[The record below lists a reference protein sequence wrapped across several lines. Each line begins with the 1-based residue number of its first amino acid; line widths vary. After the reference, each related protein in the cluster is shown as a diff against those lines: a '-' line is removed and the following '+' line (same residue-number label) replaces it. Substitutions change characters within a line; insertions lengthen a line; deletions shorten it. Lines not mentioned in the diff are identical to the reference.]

1 VNRDGIIAANP
12 LREYLRNRGF
22 SLYAS
27 GSSLVSNACPVQQH
41 RKFHRCNTIDTEKNL
56 WHCNDCRVGGS
67 IVDWLMHE
75 RNISAADALRE
86 LSGGR
91 NGSEP
96 LGTIVA
102 TYDYTDEA
110 GKLLFQICRKDPKS
124 TFPVRRP
131 DGRWGVEGVRRVL
144 YRLPEVSK
152 AQLVCIAEGEKDC
165 DNLAKLGFVAT
176 TNPFGAG
183 KWQDK
188 YSETLRDKDVVIFG
202 DADEP
207 GQAHVDSVNE
217 SLTGIARSIKRVQ
230 LPEGFHDVSDYIA
243 SLSVD
248 TASQFIAELIDATPV
263 LNSFTSS
270 AGSSDEDDF
279 PEPLDELA
287 FHGLAGD
294 IVRRIEPHTE
304 ADPVAL
310 LIQVLI
316 AFGNVIGRA
325 AHAMADGSRHAMNL
339 FAVLVGK
346 SSKARKGTSWA
357 HVRRLFKRA
366 DEEWAQDCIANGLSS
381 GEGVIW
387 AVRDPITKTVKDK
400 KSGGQKTEV
409 IDEGIADKR
418 LCVVEEEFANVLK
431 AMSREGNTL
440 SPVIRSAWDSGNL
453 RSITKNAPARATDA
467 HISILGHITRDELR
481 RLLTET
487 ESANGFGN
495 RFLWVAVRRSK
506 CLPEGGNLDDD
517 KLNDLVMQIHESI
530 EFARTAGLATRDDDA
545 RKLWC
550 EIYPQLSEGKPG
562 LLGAITARAEAQ
574 VLRLSCIYAL
584 FDLKTKV
591 GPEHLRAALAL
602 WDYSDRNARW
612 IFGTA
617 TGNPDADRILQA
629 LRMAKAEGLTRT
641 EISHGIF
648 QRNINPAA
656 LDSALRLLIATG
668 KAKPGKISTGG
679 RMAERWVAV

>member
-1 VNRDGIIAANP
+1 VSRDDIISKNP
-12 LREYLRNRGF
+12 IEDFVRDRGHELKRAGENF
-22 SLYAS
+22 VTS
-27 GSSLVSNACPVQQH
+27 GCPKTRH
-41 RKFHRCNTIDTEKNL
+41 KKFHRPNTINPAKNL
-56 WHCNDCRVGGS
+56 WHCNDCDVGGS
-67 IVDWLMHE
+67 VIDWMAYE
-75 RNISAADALRE
+75 EDITVAQALRK
-86 LSGGR
+86 LGGGP
-91 NGSEP
+91 NGTNP
-96 LGTIVA
+96 PVA
-102 TYDYTDEA
+102 THDYPDEN
-110 GKLLFQICRKDPKS
+110 GELLYQIGRFDPK
-124 TFPVRRP
+124 TFKARRGP
-131 DGRWGVEGVRRVL
+131 DDPEWKFGIKGVRRVL
-144 YRLPEVSK
+144 YRLPELSK

-176 TNPFGAG
+176 TNPFGAD
-183 KWQDK
+183 KWRDE
-188 YSETLRDKDVVIFG
+188 YSETLRDKDLVIFG

-207 GQAHVDSVNE
+207 GKAHAQEVIE
-217 SLTGIARSIKRVQ
+217 SLTGIAATIKRVQ

-243 SLSVD
+243 SVPVD
-248 TASQFIAELIDATPV
+248 TAQFIAELIDSTPV
-263 LNSFTSS
+263 LNSFTPL
-270 AGSSDEDDF
+270 ARSSDEDDF
-279 PEPLDELA
+279 PAPLDELA

-316 AFGNVIGRA
+316 AFANVIGRA

-346 SSKARKGTSWA
+346 TSKARKGTSWA

-366 DEEWAQDCIANGLSS
+366 DERWAQDCIANGLSS

-409 IDEGIADKR
+409 VDDGVEDKR
-418 LCVVEEEFANVLK
+418 LCVVEGEFANVLRV
-431 AMSREGNTL
+431 MGREGNTL

-495 RFLWVAVRRSK
+495 RFLWLAVRRSK

-517 KLNDLVMQIHESI
+517 KLNDLVAQIHEAI
-530 EFARTAGLATRDDDA
+530 EFARTAGLVTRDQDA

-584 FDLKTKV
+584 FDLSTKV

-617 TGNPDADRILQA
+617 TGNPDADRILDA
-629 LRMAKAEGLTRT
+629 LRMTKAEGLTRT
-641 EISHGIF
+641 DISHGIF
-648 QRNINPAA
+648 QRNIKPAA
-656 LDSALRLLIATG
+656 LDSALRLLIAAG
-668 KAKPGKISTGG
+668 KAKPGKVSTGG